1 MKKNFVLNLCI
12 IGVSLL
18 IATGCSCHT
27 EQKKREKAAEYGELH
42 ARQIVEALPLP
53 DTQLQGRLLDVRSNE
68 QLYRSRGREAEAEA
82 YISAFEAYMR
92 QHCDTLAAAL
102 DMN

>member
-18 IATGCSCHT
+18 IATGCSC
-27 EQKKREKAAEYGELH
+27 
-42 ARQIVEALPLP
+42 